1 MRQFLTILC
10 LTLIG
15 FVLLIL
21 VVDVIENM
29 DKFIDNKVPISI
41 VVNYYLNS
49 LPWYVNI
56 GLPMS
61 MLISSVFS
69 VGTIAQRNELIA
81 MKSSGISLYR
91 IALPILIVAFFISI
105 LSFQFDN
112 GIVSRGHEKRFN
124 IEKEYMTSRSK
135 KRKKSVMHNI
145 FLQKKERVHIA
156 IEKYQVNL
164 YKAEGVSFFV
174 LEDAIVRTRID
185 AKSMTWND
193 SSHTWNI
200 ASYSLR
206 EFDGSGQEKSVVISK
221 QDTTIFLD
229 VTPQDI
235 LQKSKSTE
243 EMNFDELSTRIEKLN
258 ENGVNTRRWEVD
270 RNFKVSFAFTNLI
283 IVLFG
288 IPLVTMRP
296 KGGLTFGAGMGIL
309 VIFVYYAFIKFG
321 LSLGYKGM
329 MNPLTAAW
337 LGNIVFCAGGIGLLL
352 LVRK

>member
-1 MRQFLTILC
+1 
-10 LTLIG
+10 
-15 FVLLIL
+15 
-21 VVDVIENM
+21 
-29 DKFIDNKVPISI
+29 
-41 VVNYYLNS
+41 
-49 LPWYVNI
+49 
-56 GLPMS
+56 
-61 MLISSVFS
+61 
-69 VGTIAQRNELIA
+69 
-81 MKSSGISLYR
+81 
-91 IALPILIVAFFISI
+91 
-105 LSFQFDN
+105 
-112 GIVSRGHEKRFN
+112 
-124 IEKEYMTSRSK
+124 
-135 KRKKSVMHNI
+135 
-145 FLQKKERVHIA
+145 
-156 IEKYQVNL
+156 
-164 YKAEGVSFFV
+164 V